1 MCCFPAGTRA
11 QSPQALCSKLQ
22 EPTALS
28 SESHTAY
35 AQASESEAVNL
46 QTLARCFNAAL
57 FSCSVY
63 SSRRRRDHMLNPPPT
78 PLQKYHRRLP
88 NLHNRDEMASAA
100 LVSIVTAHIC
110 LASPCIFP
118 SFIAPCG
125 IELPQISVPTQCL
138 YCVFRTFTEARAS
151 HAWTTLD
158 HRALSINPMCDNAMG
173 SPCCRCPLKGGKV
186 FHSFHV
192 ARGAFGACVPL
203 RSMWL

>member
-1 MCCFPAGTRA
+1 
-11 QSPQALCSKLQ
+11 
-22 EPTALS
+22 
-28 SESHTAY
+28 
-35 AQASESEAVNL
+35 
-46 QTLARCFNAAL
+46 
-57 FSCSVY
+57 
-63 SSRRRRDHMLNPPPT
+63 MLNPPPT

-118 SFIAPCG
+118 SFHRSLWNRG
-125 IELPQISVPTQCL
+125 FLKYQ
-138 YCVFRTFTEARAS
+138 FRRSACTAS
-151 HAWTTLD
+151 FERSPRPVQVTHGPHWTTE
-158 HRALSINPMCDNAMG
+158 HFPSIRCVTMRWVL
-173 SPCCRCPLKGGKV
+173 PCCRCPLKGGKV